1 MYMGVLTEQLAF
13 HTDATVGDFLNS
25 TFGNAT
31 CKKTWIRLTALYIKK
46 RSSLKPWMGLWINDS
61 SGINSGGPVTSSLQ
75 NSSFGK
81 MNSEVF

>member
-31 CKKTWIRLTALYIKK
+31 CKKTWIRLTALYVKK
-46 RSSLKPWMGLWINDS
+46 EIISKTMDGFMD
-61 SGINSGGPVTSSLQ
+61 
-75 NSSFGK
+75 
-81 MNSEVF
+81 